1 MNCEKKPGTVIS
13 SRQGVAKVQMRHSYA
28 CSGEH
33 TDCPHNALLKN
44 IPADG
49 LVVEASDSIGV
60 HSGQLVEVAI
70 SSRELLTAAFITYM
84 VPLIALFSG
93 YFVGVG
99 LAHLAKLTNHTEIIG
114 ISFAVLG
121 LAVSLLATIR
131 FGKTYSP
138 EYKITSIMQEDS
150 SGCPMRKDKR
160 GANSPRQLDRCE

>member
-1 MNCEKKPGTVIS
+1 MDCERKPGTVIS
-13 SRQGVAKVQMRHSYA
+13 SRQGIAKVQMRHSYA

-33 TDCPHNALLKN
+33 ADCPHSALLKR

-70 SSRELLTAAFITYM
+70 SSRDLLTAAFIAYV

-93 YFVGVG
+93 YFAGVG
-99 LAHLAKLTNHTEIIG
+99 LVHLVKLTNHTEIVG
-114 ISFAVLG
+114 IVFAFLG

-131 FGKTYSP
+131 VGKTYSP
-138 EYKITSIMQEDS
+138 EYKITSILQEDI
-150 SGCPMRKDKR
+150 SGCPMRRD
-160 GANSPRQLDRCE
+160 